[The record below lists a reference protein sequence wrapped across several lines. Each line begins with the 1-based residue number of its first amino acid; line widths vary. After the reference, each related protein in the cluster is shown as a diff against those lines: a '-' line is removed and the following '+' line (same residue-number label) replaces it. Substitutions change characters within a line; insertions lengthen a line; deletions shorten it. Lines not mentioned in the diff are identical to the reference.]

1 MVGAHQAHREVA
13 NLVCEDF
20 MTDTI
25 LFLWTWTPYLLYGF
39 LTNIGIAV
47 FAMLIGATAGFFAE
61 RVCHGK
67 MWLITGP
74 IRWGITFLRNTPSLV
89 LLFYLSVLA
98 PNEISFGESGWTLT
112 VPPWLKAGLAL
123 SASPMVLMYWNF
135 ESWRAQSAS
144 TSGIRRRELL
154 GRILESFTITTL
166 ASSVSSLIGVSE
178 LIGRCN
184 VIINASSNKYSFV
197 VYSYACLY
205 FCTFLYAVQRTVLK
219 LGSRTAFFHH

>member
-1 MVGAHQAHREVA
+1 MADFIF
-13 NLVCEDF
+13 EDF

-25 LFLWTWTPYLLYGF
+25 PFLWTWTPYLLCGF

-47 FAMLIGATAGFFAE
+47 LAMLIGTTVGFLAE
-61 RVCHGK
+61 RLCHGK
-67 MWLITGP
+67 MWQITGP
-74 IRWGITFLRNTPSLV
+74 IRDGITFLRNTPSLV

-98 PNEISFGESGWTLT
+98 PNEITFGESGWTLT
-112 VPPWLKAGLAL
+112 IPPWLKAGLAL

-135 ESWRAQSAS
+135 ESWRTQGMS
-144 TSGIRRRELL
+144 TSGPCRRELL
-154 GRILESFTITTL
+154 SRILESFTITTL

-197 VYSYACLY
+197 VYGYACLY
-205 FCTFLYAVQRTVLK
+205 FCAFLYAVQRMVLK
-219 LGSRTAFFHH
+219 LGSRANFFHH